1 MENNNTTTLD
11 PEVPYGKPVLSSL
24 PKMSD
29 KEFDEIIKLAISTY
43 GKEAQTMMLLRK
55 CQNCRTQSANS
66 HVDELLSEM
75 SVRK

>member
-29 KEFDEIIKLAISTY
+29 KELGRMKKYS
-43 GKEAQTMMLLRK
+43 
-55 CQNCRTQSANS
+55 N
-66 HVDELLSEM
+66 H
-75 SVRK
+75 